1 VTPTIP
7 PDGATTTGP
16 ELDQAASHRLNPA
29 TSLEVRQ
36 ATRREQSRARGHPVY
51 TSVFEELQ
59 ERIRRGDWLPGTRL
73 PSITRLAQE
82 LKVGT
87 GSVREA
93 LQSLQSIGLVKIEHG
108 RGVFVASTR
117 PSTEVSSHF
126 QDVGAGQMVALAETR
141 RILEPELTA
150 LAAERGTEDEL
161 NEIENLA
168 WQMEAQA
175 QQGADYAELDVLFHR
190 YIARAARNPILYRTI
205 EGVYDLFLESRRQ
218 RRMEARYAVSTAHY
232 HLLIAQALHA
242 RNAPQARLLMQA
254 HMSDMLNDVL
264 SVEAKAG
271 LAEN

>member
-1 VTPTIP
+1 MGDHISVTHRNPTAGEP
-7 PDGATTTGP
+7 AGAPT
-16 ELDQAASHRLNPA
+16 A
-29 TSLEVRQ
+29 VR
-36 ATRREQSRARGHPVY
+36 TRGRVRGHPVY

-73 PSITRLAQE
+73 PSITRLAEE
-82 LKVGT
+82 LQVGT

-117 PSTEVSSHF
+117 PSTDISSHF
-126 QDVGAGQMVALAETR
+126 QDVGTGQMVALAETR

-150 LAAERGTEDEL
+150 LAAERGTEAEL
-161 NEIENLA
+161 VEIENLA

-175 QQGADYAELDVLFHR
+175 QEGGDFAELDVLFHR
-190 YIARAARNPILYRTI
+190 AIARAARNPILFRTI
-205 EGVYDLFLESRRQ
+205 EGVQDLFLESRRQ
-218 RRMEARYAVSTAHY
+218 RRMIATQTVSTAHY
-232 HLLIAQALHA
+232 HLLIAQAMHA

-264 SVEAKAG
+264 SAEAKAA
-271 LAEN
+271 LADT

>member
-1 VTPTIP
+1 VTIQIP
-7 PDGATTTGP
+7 P
-16 ELDQAASHRLNPA
+16 ASPPPA
-29 TSLEVRQ
+29 GRQ
-36 ATRREQSRARGHPVY
+36 RGRSRGHPVY

-59 ERIRRGDWLPGTRL
+59 ERIRRGDWRPGTRL

-82 LKVGT
+82 LLVGT

-93 LQSLQSIGLVKIEHG
+93 LQSLQSIGLVRIEHG

-117 PSTEVSSHF
+117 PSTDISSHF

-150 LAAERGTEDEL
+150 LAAERGTEAEL
-161 NEIENLA
+161 AEIENLA
-168 WQMEAQA
+168 WQMETQA
-175 QQGADYAELDVLFHR
+175 QQGSDFAELDVLFHR
-190 YIARAARNPILYRTI
+190 HIARAARNPILFRTV
-205 EGVYDLFLESRRQ
+205 EGVTDLFMESRRK
-218 RRMEARYAVSTAHY
+218 RRMEPSRSVSTAHY

-264 SVEAKAG
+264 AGEAKAG
-271 LAEN
+271 LAET